1 MDNKQKLLSP
11 VLSHRS
17 RGGIQAVLSVELKA
31 AIDEGLAHADLSL
44 QLGQLV
50 LHRLLFIF
58 TQATKSKDRKQSTKV
73 KTHKIKKDEADL
85 QISDRFA
92 EGLPLHHIVPG
103 LLKDELGSSQ
113 GQRPDRQTLLH
124 QRQKWT

>member
-58 TQATKSKDRKQSTKV
+58 TQATKSKDRK
-73 KTHKIKKDEADL
+73 
-85 QISDRFA
+85 
-92 EGLPLHHIVPG
+92 
-103 LLKDELGSSQ
+103 
-113 GQRPDRQTLLH
+113 
-124 QRQKWT
+124 